1 MRRIDIDI
9 LNYRDISR
17 GRGYIIGAKHTSY
30 SF

>member
-17 GRGYIIGAKHTSY
+17 GRSYIIGVKDTSY
-30 SF
+30 SL